1 MSLLNLTSDGL
12 PNILV
17 VVYSTLATSKKAWR
31 RDDLIAH
38 IAPNQVVKDSRLA
51 RTTINRWIELGLLE
65 LDPDTEVLRLA
76 EEPDVPLD
84 SEHGVVRAVRMAARR
99 VALSQENNGD
109 LWAKEE
115 SRAADLSRSVAWLLA
130 QDVYRIESQSL
141 FSLANAQVAGTGAV
155 IMQNE
160 ARATGLKVWAHF
172 LGFVRHAG
180 NMDIDPTVAITDV
193 LDQCIARGTEMPA
206 KDFVVA
212 LAHALPVLD
221 GGVYRRAV
229 ELRLSA
235 GALPV
240 LQPDQL
246 SMSLSRALMCL
257 RVNKTLQLTNRADVG
272 SSIVLTGRN
281 GLRSDQRFTWVRRAE

>member
-17 VVYSTLATSKKAWR
+17 VVYSILATSRKAWR
-31 RDDLIAH
+31 RDELIAH
-38 IAPNQVVKDSRLA
+38 IAPAEVVKDNRLA
-51 RTTINRWIELGLLE
+51 RTTVNRWIELGLLKM
-65 LDPDTEVLRLA
+65 DPDTEALSLA
-76 EEPDVPLD
+76 EEPGVSLD
-84 SEHGVVRAVRMAARR
+84 SEQGVVKAVRIAARR
-99 VALSQENNGD
+99 VALSEDNSGD

-130 QDVYRIESQSL
+130 QDVYRTGNQSL
-141 FSLANAQVAGTGAV
+141 FSVANAQVAGTGAV

-160 ARATGLKVWAHF
+160 ARATGLKVWAYF
-172 LGFVRHAG
+172 FGFVRHAG
-180 NMDIDPTVAITDV
+180 NTDIDPTVAIADV
-193 LDQCIARGTEMPA
+193 LDQCIPRGAEMPA
-206 KDFVVA
+206 KQFVEA

-229 ELRLSA
+229 ELRLGA
-235 GALPV
+235 GALPT

-272 SSIVLTGRN
+272 TSIVLTGRN